1 MVQSGRIDI
10 SGQTGMCDTSRVE
23 ISRSMP
29 SIMEGRM
36 NDFAWKSFCDKMDEA
51 LESVTKAKKIM
62 VCFCYVSSCVCGQ
75 YYILYCWTS
84 LHAVYH
90 NIIVLFMLFVE
101 KKSPLRTS
109 ERLC

>member
-1 MVQSGRIDI
+1 MVTSGRIDI

-29 SIMEGRM
+29 AVMEGRM

-62 VCFCYVSSCVCGQ
+62 VCCYVSSCMWSI
-75 YYILYCWTS
+75 YILYCWIS
-84 LHAVYH
+84 LHAV
-90 NIIVLFMLFVE
+90 I
-101 KKSPLRTS
+101 S
-109 ERLC
+109 